1 MEGAH
6 SSFLFGFENA
16 WFLLIIT
23 GITIHYFVLQ
33 LAQVV
38 ASPRGKNKFFWLL
51 NKILN
56 KENYKNYLTANN
68 HVKTAVI

>member
-16 WFLLIIT
+16 RFLLIIT

-33 LAQVV
+33 LALV
-38 ASPRGKNKFFWLL
+38 ASPSRKISFFDF
-51 NKILN
+51 
-56 KENYKNYLTANN
+56 
-68 HVKTAVI
+68 